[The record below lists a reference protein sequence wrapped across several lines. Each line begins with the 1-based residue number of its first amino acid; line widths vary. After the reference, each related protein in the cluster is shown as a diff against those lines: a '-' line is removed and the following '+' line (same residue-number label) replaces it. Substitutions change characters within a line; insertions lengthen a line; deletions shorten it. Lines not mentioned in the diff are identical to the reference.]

1 MLSTAFQRFWN
12 LFKVDTG
19 NMTLVR
25 AQYAA
30 FSRQIPLL
38 YFILVTNTLSGIF
51 TFASQAPTWIAVWVP
66 LVICAI
72 CVVRAIWFIRNRDKA
87 FSDAEVVRLMRVT
100 TKLCGL
106 LTLSFTLWG
115 LFLFQYGDPY
125 ARGQMVFFISMNVIG
140 GAVCLMHLRAA
151 AMSVIFIANVPF
163 IAYFLSRPEQTLWA
177 LATNLALVSFSMV
190 VVLLTYNRDF
200 AKLVASQT
208 ETRRLSDENFR
219 IANLDTLTQL
229 PNRRWFF
236 DTLATLH
243 QRAHS
248 GFLSGD
254 EACLA
259 VGIIDL
265 DGFKPVNDTYGHA
278 TGDRLLVEVGK
289 RLQGICGDGISLAR
303 LGGDEFAILVTGD
316 ASAENLKS
324 LGRRI
329 ATALRLP
336 YQIGAAKAQIG
347 SSIGFALYPDNAGT
361 PDMLFERADYALYY
375 AKRHQRGGTVLFTA
389 EHEAQIR
396 DDSSIEQAL
405 KAADFERELSVVFQ
419 PIVELSTQR
428 VVGME
433 ALARWHSPALGHV
446 SPGVFISAAE
456 RIGLIV
462 TLTRTLLRKALA
474 EAALWPEDVRLSFN
488 LSAYDLSSSESVIS
502 VLAAINASQVAPGRI
517 DLEITETAVSQDAE
531 AARAAVDT
539 FKALGVGI
547 SLDDF
552 GTGYSSLSHLHS
564 LPLDKLK
571 IDRSFVT
578 DIRDNPASFKIVK
591 SLTALCADMGLTC
604 VVEGVETGDQL
615 ELLSSLGATFV
626 QGYYFAKPMS
636 GEAARSYLGVVAA
649 PEEPTV
655 LRLTS

>member
-1 MLSTAFQRFWN
+1 MLRTSLQRFWN
-12 LFKVDTG
+12 LFKVNADD
-19 NMTLVR
+19 MTLVR

-30 FSRQIPLL
+30 FSKQIPLL
-38 YFILVTNTLSGIF
+38 YCILMVSSLAAAWTFTRFAPAWLSVGVPGI
-51 TFASQAPTWIAVWVP
+51 
-66 LVICAI
+66 
-72 CVVRAIWFIRNRDKA
+72 
-87 FSDAEVVRLMRVT
+87 
-100 TKLCGL
+100 
-106 LTLSFTLWG
+106 LTLVCVARCAWWWKTRNDIPTDAQVLRNTRLTIRLAGALTLGFSVWG
-115 LFLFQYGDPY
+115 LVLYPYGDPY
-125 ARGQMVFFISMNVIG
+125 AKGQVVFCMALTVIG
-140 GAVCLMHLRAA
+140 CVFCLMHLRQAA
-151 AMSVIFIANVPF
+151 LSVTLMANTPF
-163 IAYFLSRPEQTLWA
+163 IIFFFFEGHMSLRAIA
-177 LATNLALVSFSMV
+177 VNLALVSIAMIAI
-190 VVLLTYNRDF
+190 LLVYNRDF
-200 AKLVASQT
+200 ARLVASQT

-236 DTLATLH
+236 DTLAAVH

-248 GFLSGD
+248 NFFRGD
-254 EACLA
+254 EARLA

-303 LGGDEFAILVTGD
+303 LGGDEFGVLVTGD
-316 ASAENLKS
+316 ASAENLKA

-329 ATALRLP
+329 ATTLRLP

-375 AKRHQRGGTVLFTA
+375 AKRHQRGGTVLFSA

-433 ALARWHSPALGHV
+433 ALARWHSPTLGHV
-446 SPGVFISAAE
+446 SPGVFIPAAE

-462 TLTRTLLRKALA
+462 TLTRTLLRKALH
-474 EAALWPEDVRLSFN
+474 EAAMWPEEVRLSFN
-488 LSAYDLSSSESVIS
+488 LSAYDLSSSESAIS
-502 VLAAINASQVAPGRI
+502 ILAAINASRVAPGRI

-531 AARAAVDT
+531 AARAAIDT
-539 FKALGVGI
+539 FKALGAGI

-604 VVEGVETGDQL
+604 VVEGVETGEQL

-636 GEAARSYLGVVAA
+636 GEAARTYLGVVAE
-649 PEEPTV
+649 PEEPTI
-655 LRLTS
+655 LRLRS

>member
-1 MLSTAFQRFWN
+1 
-12 LFKVDTG
+12 
-19 NMTLVR
+19 
-25 AQYAA
+25 
-30 FSRQIPLL
+30 
-38 YFILVTNTLSGIF
+38 
-51 TFASQAPTWIAVWVP
+51 
-66 LVICAI
+66 
-72 CVVRAIWFIRNRDKA
+72 
-87 FSDAEVVRLMRVT
+87 
-100 TKLCGL
+100 
-106 LTLSFTLWG
+106 
-115 LFLFQYGDPY
+115 
-125 ARGQMVFFISMNVIG
+125 
-140 GAVCLMHLRAA
+140 
-151 AMSVIFIANVPF
+151 
-163 IAYFLSRPEQTLWA
+163 
-177 LATNLALVSFSMV
+177 
-190 VVLLTYNRDF
+190 LLTYNRDF
-200 AKLVASQT
+200 AKLVASQA

-219 IANLDTLTQL
+219 IANLDTLTGL

-236 DTLATLH
+236 DTLAALH

-248 GFLSGD
+248 SFFRGD
-254 EACLA
+254 ETRLA

-265 DGFKPVNDTYGHA
+265 DGFKPVN
-278 TGDRLLVEVGK
+278 RLLVEVGK
-289 RLQGICGDGISLAR
+289 RLQGICGEGISLAR
-303 LGGDEFAILVTGD
+303 LGGDEFAVLVTGN
-316 ASAENLKS
+316 ASVETLKS

-329 ATALRLP
+329 TTTLRLP

-375 AKRHQRGGTVLFTA
+375 AKRHQRGGTVLFSA

-419 PIVELSTQR
+419 PIVELGTQR

-433 ALARWHSPALGHV
+433 ALARWHSPTLGHV
-446 SPGVFISAAE
+446 SPGIFIPAAE
-456 RIGLIV
+456 RIGMIV
-462 TLTRTLLRKALA
+462 TLTRILLRKALH
-474 EAALWPEDVRLSFN
+474 EAAVWPEDVRLSFN
-488 LSAYDLSSSESVIS
+488 LSAYDLSSPESVIS
-502 VLAAINASQVAPGRI
+502 ILAAINASRVAPSRI
-517 DLEITETAVSQDAE
+517 DLEITETAVSQDAQ
-531 AARAAVDT
+531 AARAAIDT

-552 GTGYSSLSHLHS
+552 GTGFSSLSHLHS

-604 VVEGVETGDQL
+604 IVEGVETADQL

-636 GEAARSYLGVVAA
+636 GEAARTYLGVVAE
-649 PEEPTV
+649 PEEPTI
-655 LRLTS
+655 LRFRSQI